1 MFNKPMQQVVGV
13 AAGSIATLRV
23 PAEAFTLVGLKLNLN
38 FLKTLID
45 RVRIKVGSRVIWDLT
60 YAQFNAVNNYKNEA
74 DNTKVLYL
82 NFVERDQAIFPVK
95 EVGGFDLMALLPLG
109 EVYFEFYINA
119 AAVSPTIDA
128 IGYFEGAQGNPAVL
142 KFVPFSFSTNSAGKF
157 TLPLNMRGAVMKR
170 IWLFYSGTA
179 WTGAT
184 NGNVSRL
191 EIKKNGLV
199 FFDQT
204 DLGNRFDQANFK
216 KVPQAG
222 LYVADFIIDN
232 NHDAHI
238 TTMRR
243 LSNGNA
249 AGSLIYDTFEF
260 NAYIADAGGATVT
273 AIAEVLDAATN
284 L

>member
-38 FLKTLID
+38 FLKSLID
-45 RVRIKVGSRVIWDLT
+45 RVRVKVGSRVIWDLT
-60 YAQFNAVNNYKNEA
+60 YAQLNAINNYKNEA

-82 NFVERDQAIFPVK
+82 NFVERDQTIFPVK
-95 EVGGFDLMALLPLG
+95 EVGGLDLMALLPLG

-119 AAVSPTIDA
+119 SAVSPTIDA
-128 IGYFEGAQGNPAVL
+128 VGYFEGMQRNPAVL
-142 KFVPFSFSTNSAGKF
+142 KYVPFSFTTSASGRF

-170 IWLFYSGTA
+170 IWIHYSGTA
-179 WTGAT
+179 WTGTT
-184 NGNVSRL
+184 NGNVNRM

-222 LYVADFIIDN
+222 VYVVDFIVDN

-243 LSNGNA
+243 LDNGA
-249 AGSLIYDTFEF
+249 LIYDTFEF
-260 NAYIADAGGATVT
+260 NAYITDAGGATVT